1 MEVWGITQRGVV
13 RQQNQD
19 AFSARTMDDGRVIAL
34 VCDGMGGA
42 RAGNV
47 ASAMAVDLFMD
58 RFLRESGDDQERM
71 QRAASQ
77 ANQEIFQKAATDE
90 DCTGMG
96 TTLVAALAGAGEA
109 VILNEG
115 DSRAYH
121 INGDGI
127 VLITR
132 DHSLVE
138 DLVERGELT
147 REQARTHPH
156 KNLITRALG
165 AEPVLLADC
174 FRQPLAQ
181 GDFLLL
187 CSDGLSNLVT
197 EQEMLYEVIH
207 GGDSESCPQRL
218 LDIALHRG
226 APDNVTAVL
235 IRC

>member
-1 MEVWGITQRGVV
+1 MEVWGITHRGVV

-47 ASAMAVDLFMD
+47 ASAMAVDLCMD

-147 REQARTHPH
+147 REQARTHP
-156 KNLITRALG
+156 
-165 AEPVLLADC
+165 PS
-174 FRQPLAQ
+174 
-181 GDFLLL
+181 L
-187 CSDGLSNLVT
+187 CCWRTAFASRWPR
-197 EQEMLYEVIH
+197 VIF
-207 GGDSESCPQRL
+207 SCC
-218 LDIALHRG
+218 AAMG
-226 APDNVTAVL
+226 
-235 IRC
+235 